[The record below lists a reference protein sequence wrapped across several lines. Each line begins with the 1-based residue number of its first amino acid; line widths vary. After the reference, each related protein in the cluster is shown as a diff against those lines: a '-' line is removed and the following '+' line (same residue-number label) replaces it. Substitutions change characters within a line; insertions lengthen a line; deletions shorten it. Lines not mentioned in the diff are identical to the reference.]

1 MKKIVLFA
9 FFIFVMISCVC
20 FFACDRKKAPKSLV
34 VLVNSVPAQQRYL
47 KNEVF
52 DGFEKLYN
60 CKINLVNYESAAE
73 LQEMLSQDS
82 VISQIT
88 LASVPFDMVEN
99 LAANGKIMPF
109 SEIVAESVLQYD
121 AETYYQKFVELGKV
135 GKKYYCFPHRVE
147 IPVLFYLKSEVA
159 AAVEKFPKYQRK
171 INNILK
177 AENGFGLPNGYIL
190 EENPNDWDL
199 YDVFTIG
206 YIWANEN
213 INGKKNSRVFIQQ
226 NAHKIAN
233 YTMTIGED
241 ANLWKE
247 KFNKYEIFNQLPD
260 SLENKTLAAY
270 RAIRD
275 GDIFMVYFMQ
285 NDCFNVLEGTDE
297 SNMQPYV
304 SDLSDVGI
312 ALIPSSVSFSLDK
325 DGYENVRGV
334 RIASINGFGWG
345 IPANSKEKELA
356 YHLIQYLNNRS
367 QHTRESIRFGSIPV
381 REDVFL
387 NMKNIYDEKWLG
399 EGFAIALYQISNIFT
414 GKKDKE

>member
-1 MKKIVLFA
+1 MRKIALFA
-9 FFIFVMISCVC
+9 FFIIVMIFCAF
-20 FFACDRKKAPKSLV
+20 FFACKREKMPKSLV

-60 CKINLVNYESAAE
+60 CKINLVNYESVAE
-73 LQEMLSQDS
+73 LQEMLLQDS
-82 VISQIT
+82 AVSQIT

-99 LAANGKIMPF
+99 LAATQRFMPF
-109 SEIVAESVLQYD
+109 SEIVSESVLQYD
-121 AETYYQKFVELGKV
+121 AETYYQKFVKLGKV
-135 GKKYYCFPHRVE
+135 GEKYYCFPHRVE

-159 AAVEKFPKYQRK
+159 AAIEKFPKYQRR

-177 AENGFGLPNGYIL
+177 NENDFGLPNGYIL
-190 EENPNDWDL
+190 EENPNNWDL
-199 YDVFTIG
+199 YDIFTIG

-213 INGKKNSRVFIQQ
+213 INDKKDSRIFFPQD
-226 NAHKIAN
+226 AEKISD
-233 YTMTIGED
+233 YTVTIGKE
-241 ANLWKE
+241 AYLWKE
-247 KFNKYEIFNQLPD
+247 KLKKYKIFKQLSD
-260 SLENKTLAAY
+260 SSENKKLAVY
-270 RAIRD
+270 QAIQD
-275 GDIFMVYFMQ
+275 GNIFMAYFMQ

-297 SNMQPYV
+297 SSMQPYI

-312 ALIPSSVSFSLDK
+312 ALIPSAVSFSLDK
-325 DGYENVRGV
+325 DGYEDVREA

-399 EGFAIALYQISNIFT
+399 EGFAIALYQITNIFT
-414 GKKDKE
+414 GKNDK